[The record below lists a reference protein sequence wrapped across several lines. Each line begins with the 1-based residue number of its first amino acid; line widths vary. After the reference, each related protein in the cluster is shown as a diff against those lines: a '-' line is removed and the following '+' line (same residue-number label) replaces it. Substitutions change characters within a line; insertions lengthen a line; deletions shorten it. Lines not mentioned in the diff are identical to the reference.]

1 MHKSI
6 TCNTQRD
13 KELQRMP
20 GKWSGY
26 MRGGRYVFKLV
37 LKKHEQFLIIQFR
50 STKPVG
56 WVVYRKDIPS
66 RTLTSGRVS
75 RARAKKIDPNSYP
88 SPSAAAVALALA
100 GLLPEEK

>member
-1 MHKSI
+1 MHKNI
-6 TCNTQRD
+6 ACNTQRD

-20 GKWSGY
+20 GKWSWY
-26 MRGGRYVFKLV
+26 MTGGRYVFRLV
-37 LKKHEQFLIIQFR
+37 LKKHEQFLTIQFR

-56 WVVYRKDIPS
+56 WVVYRKE
-66 RTLTSGRVS
+66 LLGRVLPS
-75 RARAKKIDPNSYP
+75 GVHAARAEKIDPNSYP

>member
-1 MHKSI
+1 MHKNV

-26 MRGGRYVFKLV
+26 MTGGRYVFRLT

-56 WVVYRKDIPS
+56 WVVYRKDITSRILPS
-66 RTLTSGRVS
+66 GIRA
-75 RARAKKIDPNSYP
+75 ARANKIDPNSYP

>member
-1 MHKSI
+1 
-6 TCNTQRD
+6 
-13 KELQRMP
+13 MP

-26 MRGGRYVFKLV
+26 MTGGRYVFRLV

-56 WVVYRKDIPS
+56 WVVYRKDILSRVMPS
-66 RTLTSGRVS
+66 GVNAS
-75 RARAKKIDPNSYP
+75 RAKKIDPNSYP

>member
-1 MHKSI
+1 MHKNI
-6 TCNTQRD
+6 NCNTQRD

-26 MRGGRYVFKLV
+26 MRGGRYVFRLT
-37 LKKHEQFLIIQFR
+37 LKEREQFLVIQFR

-56 WVVYRKDIPS
+56 WVVYRKDITSRILPS
-66 RTLTSGRVS
+66 GVRA
-75 RARAKKIDPNSYP
+75 ARAKKVDPNSYP

>member
-1 MHKSI
+1 MHKNI
-6 TCNTQRD
+6 ACNTQCD

-20 GKWSGY
+20 GKWSCY
-26 MRGGRYVFKLV
+26 MTGGRYVFRLV
-37 LKKHEQFLIIQFR
+37 LKKHEQFLTIQFR

-56 WVVYRKDIPS
+56 WVVYRKDILS
-66 RTLTSGRVS
+66 RILPYGIRA
-75 RARAKKIDPNSYP
+75 ARAKKIDPNSYP

>member
-1 MHKSI
+1 MHKNV

-20 GKWSGY
+20 GKWSWY
-26 MRGGRYVFKLV
+26 MTGGRYVFRLV
-37 LKKHEQFLIIQFR
+37 LKKHEQFLTIQFR

-56 WVVYRKDIPS
+56 WVVYRKELLS
-66 RTLTSGRVS
+66 RILPYGIRA
-75 RARAKKIDPNSYP
+75 ARAKKIDPNSYP

-100 GLLPEEK
+100 GLIPEEK

>member
-1 MHKSI
+1 MHKNI
-6 TCNTQRD
+6 NCNTQRD

-26 MRGGRYVFKLV
+26 MRGGRYAFRLT
-37 LKKHEQFLIIQFR
+37 LKEHEQFLVIQFR

-56 WVVYRKDIPS
+56 WVVYRKDITNRILPS
-66 RTLTSGRVS
+66 GVRA
-75 RARAKKIDPNSYP
+75 ARAKKVDPNSYP
-88 SPSAAAVALALA
+88 SPSAAAVAMALA

>member
-1 MHKSI
+1 MHKNI
-6 TCNTQRD
+6 ACNTQRD

-26 MRGGRYVFKLV
+26 VTGGRYVFRLT
-37 LKKHEQFLIIQFR
+37 LKEHEQFLVIQYR
-50 STKPVG
+50 GTKPEG
-56 WVVYRKDIPS
+56 WVVYRKDI
-66 RTLTSGRVS
+66 LGRVLPS
-75 RARAKKIDPNSYP
+75 GVHAARAKKIDPNSYP

>member
-1 MHKSI
+1 
-6 TCNTQRD
+6 
-13 KELQRMP
+13 MP

-26 MRGGRYVFKLV
+26 MTGGRYVFRLV
-37 LKKHEQFLIIQFR
+37 LKKHEQFLTIQFR

-56 WVVYRKDIPS
+56 WVVYRKDILS
-66 RTLTSGRVS
+66 RILPYGIRA
-75 RARAKKIDPNSYP
+75 ARAKKIDPNSYP

>member
-1 MHKSI
+1 MHKNI

-26 MRGGRYVFKLV
+26 MTGGRYVFRLV

-56 WVVYRKDIPS
+56 WVVYRKDILSRVMPS
-66 RTLTSGRVS
+66 GVNAS
-75 RARAKKIDPNSYP
+75 RAKKIDPNSYP